1 MTTTKLQIIPDIN
14 GKPTYTLPQ
23 SNVIYTG
30 VLAANVA
37 QSVTAPTDASRYMV
51 RIGVLNGGDVLVS
64 VNGTATVPTVYGG
77 SAEATLALEGFGG
90 AGGSRLESVPHRHV
104 VGLGLVVYHGMSSTL
119 AAP

>member
-1 MTTTKLQIIPDIN
+1 MSTTKLQIIPDIN

-51 RIGVLNGGDVLVS
+51 RIGVSNGADVLVS
-64 VNGTATVPTVYGG
+64 VNGAATVP
-77 SAEATLALEGFGG
+77 
-90 AGGSRLESVPHRHV
+90 
-104 VGLGLVVYHGMSSTL
+104 SSTIATSTTEVNIAQTYVTSGGTVSVITPEDDVIVSL
-119 AAP
+119 GFYAVQ